1 MPRVS
6 LGTSYVTR
14 ATRGDLHGDL
24 WVPGRFEDLGLTD
37 EESLF
42 LLFGTARSD
51 QGLRL
56 SGCPV
61 RTRRS
66 HRNLVIRDRA
76 AAAIREAE
84 PDRDTQIEDEPV

>member
-1 MPRVS
+1 MS

-14 ATRGDLHGDL
+14 AIREDLHGDL
-24 WVPGRFEDLGLTD
+24 RVPGRFEDLERTD
-37 EESLF
+37 EGSLF
-42 LLFGTARSD
+42 LSFGTPPSD

-84 PDRDTQIEDEPV
+84 PSRDTQIEDEPV